1 MKGLVRFFCSILFV
15 ACLIAPTATLATGG
29 QEYQPSSA
37 LETVNRQSPL
47 LQSGSSST
55 VILGIDDAN
64 LYDGMTKTY
73 SQGYSPTVANGV
85 ATIVLPLVTT
95 GSISGSTIVATPNL
109 GTVGSAPFVF
119 GNYQKTV
126 ALSTQPVNNG
136 AGTATCYYVR
146 FDLALTAER
155 KNGSYPVV
163 IEIEGM
169 DLSGNAI
176 AQNFTMYVTITDG
189 KVDAT
194 PTDDSGSSSG
204 GGSSGVSASKPV
216 LVVTACSVA
225 PDTLESGDKMHVDL
239 TVKNVGRRTAHNIR
253 VNVTSDDPNIA
264 LVDEFSAPYLRGLA
278 SNKEAEFS
286 FEMQVMPLALGGMH
300 TMTIAIAYESTN
312 NVAFTETAAFRV
324 TVNQPIL
331 FSHDKVELPQKV
343 TSGESFS
350 LPVNAYN
357 TGLTTIYNVKC
368 TLEVPGLI
376 AASAYLGN
384 LEPQKSSDKTMSIF
398 ATTIDSSTKYG
409 TTYGACVF
417 TYEDAKGEQ
426 FQESVEV
433 KIEILE
439 PVKETDEEKKKA
451 EEEAKEQK
459 ALSQWWISLLFGLA
473 IIAVLTSIIIIARFS
488 RMMKM
493 R

>member
-1 MKGLVRFFCSILFV
+1 M
-15 ACLIAPTATLATGG
+15 
-29 QEYQPSSA
+29 
-37 LETVNRQSPL
+37 
-47 LQSGSSST
+47 QSGSSST

-64 LYDGMTKTY
+64 LYDGMTRTY

-126 ALSTQPVNNG
+126 ALSTQPINNG
-136 AGTATCYYVR
+136 AGTASCYYVR

-155 KNGSYPVV
+155 KNGIYPVV
-163 IEIEGM
+163 VTIEGT
-169 DLSGNAI
+169 DLSGNTI
-176 AQNFTMYVTITDG
+176 EQNFTTYVTITDG
-189 KVDAT
+189 KADPT
-194 PTDDSGSSSG
+194 PTDDNGSSSG
-204 GGSSGVSASKPV
+204 GGSGVSASKPV
-216 LVVTACSVA
+216 LVVTACSAA
-225 PDTLESGDKMHVDL
+225 PDTLESGDTMHVDL

-253 VNVTSDDPNIA
+253 VNVTSDDSNIV

-278 SNKEAEFS
+278 NSKEAEFS
-286 FEMQVMPLALGGMH
+286 FDMQALPMALGGMH
-300 TMTIAIAYESTN
+300 TMTISIAYENTS

-357 TGLTTIYNVKC
+357 TGLTAIYNVKC
-368 TLEVPGLI
+368 TLEVQGLI

-384 LEPQKSSDKTMSIF
+384 LEPQKSSDKTMSVF

-409 TTYGACVF
+409 TAYGACVF
-417 TYEDAKGEQ
+417 TYEDATGEQ
-426 FQESVEV
+426 FQESIEV

-439 PVKETDEEKKKA
+439 PVKETDEEKEKA
-451 EEEAKEQK
+451 KEEAKEQK

>member
-1 MKGLVRFFCSILFV
+1 MKRWLLTIFALLLMIPS
-15 ACLIAPTATLATGG
+15 AALAAG
-29 QEYQPSSA
+29 
-37 LETVNRQSPL
+37 
-47 LQSGSSST
+47 ST

-64 LYDGMTKTY
+64 LYDGMTRTY
-73 SQGYSPTVANGV
+73 SQGYSPIVANGV

-136 AGTATCYYVR
+136 TGTATCYYVR
-146 FDLALTAER
+146 FDLALTSDR

-163 IEIEGM
+163 IEIEGT
-169 DLSGNAI
+169 DLSGNTI
-176 AQNFTMYVTITDG
+176 EQNFTTYVTIIDGTTDSG
-189 KVDAT
+189 T
-194 PTDDSGSSSG
+194 TDNGSSSG
-204 GGSSGVSASKPV
+204 GGSGVTASKPV
-216 LVVTACSVA
+216 LVVTACSA
-225 PDTLESGDKMHVDL
+225 SPDTLESGDTMRVDL

-253 VNVTSDDPNIA
+253 VNVTSDDSNIV
-264 LVDEFSAPYLRGLA
+264 LLDEFSAPYLRGLA
-278 SNKEAEFS
+278 SDKEAEFA
-286 FEMQVMPLALGGMH
+286 FDMQALAKALGGMH
-300 TMTIAIAYESTN
+300 TLTIAITYESAN
-312 NVAFTETAAFRV
+312 NVLFTETATFRA

-331 FSHDKVELPQKV
+331 FSHDKVELPKNV

-357 TGLTTIYNVKC
+357 TGLTVIYNVKC

-384 LEPQKSSDKTMSIF
+384 LEPQKSSDKTMSVF
-398 ATTIDSSTKYG
+398 ATTIDSNTKYG

-426 FQESVEV
+426 YQESVEV

-439 PVKETDEEKKKA
+439 PVKVTDEEKKKA

-459 ALSQWWISLLFGLA
+459 SLSQWWISLLFGLA
-473 IIAVLTSIIIIARFS
+473 IIAILTAIIIIAKFS
-488 RMMKM
+488 RMMRMK
-493 R
+493 

>member
-1 MKGLVRFFCSILFV
+1 MKRWLLGLFALLLMIPS
-15 ACLIAPTATLATGG
+15 AALAAG
-29 QEYQPSSA
+29 
-37 LETVNRQSPL
+37 
-47 LQSGSSST
+47 ST

-64 LYDGMTKTY
+64 LYDGMTRTY
-73 SQGYSPTVANGV
+73 SQGYSPTVTNGV

-126 ALSTQPVNNG
+126 PLSTQPVNNG

-146 FDLALTAER
+146 FDLTLTSDR

-163 IEIEGM
+163 IEIEGT
-169 DLSGNAI
+169 DLSGNTI
-176 AQNFTMYVTITDG
+176 EQNFTTYVTITDG
-189 KVDAT
+189 KVDPT

-204 GGSSGVSASKPV
+204 GGSGVSASKPV
-216 LVVTACSVA
+216 LIVTACSVA
-225 PDTLESGDKMHVDL
+225 PDTLESGDKMYVDL

-278 SNKEAEFS
+278 SNKEAGFS
-286 FEMQVMPLALGGMH
+286 FSMQVMPLALGGMH
-300 TMTIAIAYESTN
+300 TMTIAIAYENTN

-331 FSHDKVELPQKV
+331 FSHDKVELPKNI

-357 TGLTTIYNVKC
+357 TGLTSIYNVKC

-384 LEPQKSSDKTMSIF
+384 LEPQKSSDKTMSVF

-417 TYEDAKGEQ
+417 SYEDAKGEQ
-426 FQESVEV
+426 YQESVEV

-439 PVKETDEEKKKA
+439 PVKETDEEKEKA

-473 IIAVLTSIIIIARFS
+473 IIAVLTSIIIIAKFS

>member
-1 MKGLVRFFCSILFV
+1 MIPS
-15 ACLIAPTATLATGG
+15 AALAAG
-29 QEYQPSSA
+29 
-37 LETVNRQSPL
+37 
-47 LQSGSSST
+47 ST
-55 VILGIDDAN
+55 VILGIDDTN
-64 LYDGMTKTY
+64 LYDGMTRTY

-126 ALSTQPVNNG
+126 ALGPQPVNNG
-136 AGTATCYYVR
+136 TGTATCYYVR
-146 FDLALTAER
+146 FDLTLTSDR

-163 IEIEGM
+163 IEIEGT
-169 DLSGNAI
+169 DLSGNTI
-176 AQNFTMYVTITDG
+176 EQNFTTYVTITDG

-204 GGSSGVSASKPV
+204 GGSGVSASKPV
-216 LVVTACSVA
+216 LIVTACSVT
-225 PDTLESGDKMHVDL
+225 PDTLESGDTMHADL

-264 LVDEFSAPYLRGLA
+264 LIDEFSAPYLRGLA

-286 FEMQVMPLALGGMH
+286 FTMQVMPMALGGMH
-300 TMTIAIAYESTN
+300 TMTIAIAYENTN
-312 NVAFTETAAFRV
+312 NVAFTETAAFRI

-331 FSHDKVELPQKV
+331 FSHDKVELPKSI

-357 TGLTTIYNVKC
+357 TGLTSIYNVKC

-384 LEPQKSSDKTMSIF
+384 LAPQKSSDKTMSVF
-398 ATTIDSSTKYG
+398 ATKIDSSTKYG

-426 FQESVEV
+426 YQESVEV

-439 PVKETDEEKKKA
+439 PVKETDEEKEKA

-459 ALSQWWISLLFGLA
+459 SLSQWWISLLFGLA
-473 IIAVLTSIIIIARFS
+473 IIAVLTSIIIIAKFS

>member
-1 MKGLVRFFCSILFV
+1 MKGLVRCLCSILFV

-109 GTVGSAPFVF
+109 GNVETSPFVF

-126 ALSTQPVNNG
+126 ALGAQSVNAGASTSE
-136 AGTATCYYVR
+136 CYYVR
-146 FDLALTAER
+146 FDLSLTSTR
-155 KNGSYPVV
+155 KNGIYPVV
-163 IEIEGM
+163 IEIEGV
-169 DLSGNAI
+169 DLSGNSI
-176 AQNFTMYVTITDG
+176 LQNFTTYVTITDG
-189 KVDAT
+189 AT
-194 PTDDSGSSSG
+194 DSNSTDSNSSSG
-204 GGSSGVSASKPV
+204 GGSGVSASKPV
-216 LVVTACSVA
+216 LIVTACSVA
-225 PDTLESGDKMHVDL
+225 PDTLESGDTMHVDL

-253 VNVTSDDPNIA
+253 VNMTSDDPNIA
-264 LVDEFSAPYLRGLA
+264 LIDEFSAPYLRGLA
-278 SNKEAEFS
+278 SNKETEFS
-286 FEMQVMPLALGGMH
+286 FAMQVMPMALGGMH
-300 TMTIAIAYESTN
+300 TMTIAIAYENTN
-312 NVAFTETAAFRV
+312 NVAFTETAAFRI
-324 TVNQPIL
+324 TINQPIL
-331 FSHDKVELPQKV
+331 FSHDKVELPKSI

-357 TGLTTIYNVKC
+357 TGLTSIYNVKC
-368 TLEVPGLI
+368 ALEVQGLI

-384 LEPQKSSDKTMSIF
+384 LEPQQSSDKTMSVF

-426 FQESVEV
+426 YQESVEV

-439 PVKETDEEKKKA
+439 PVKETDEEKEKA

>member
-1 MKGLVRFFCSILFV
+1 
-15 ACLIAPTATLATGG
+15 LA
-29 QEYQPSSA
+29 A
-37 LETVNRQSPL
+37 D
-47 LQSGSSST
+47 ST

-73 SQGYSPTVANGV
+73 SQGYTPTVANGV
-85 ATIVLPLVTT
+85 ATIVLPLVTN

-109 GTVGSAPFVF
+109 GNVESSPFVF

-126 ALSTQPVNNG
+126 SLGTQSINNG
-136 AGTATCYYVR
+136 TGTAECYYVR
-146 FDLALTAER
+146 FDLSLTSAR

-163 IEIEGM
+163 ITIEGT
-169 DLSGNAI
+169 DLSGNKI
-176 AQNFTMYVTITDG
+176 EQNFTMYVTITDG
-189 KVDAT
+189 T
-194 PTDDSGSSSG
+194 TDSGTTDNGSSG
-204 GGSSGVSASKPV
+204 GSGVTASKPV
-216 LVVTACSVA
+216 LVVTACSA
-225 PDTLESGDKMHVDL
+225 SPDTLESGDTMQVDL

-253 VNVTSDDPNIA
+253 VNVTSDDNNIV
-264 LVDEFSAPYLRGLA
+264 LLDEYSAPYLRGLA
-278 SNKEAEFS
+278 SGKEAEFV
-286 FEMQVMPLALGGMH
+286 FEMQALPKALGGMH
-300 TMTIAIAYESTN
+300 TMTIATTYESSS
-312 NVAFTETAAFRV
+312 NVSFTETATFRV

-331 FSHDKVELPQKV
+331 FSHDKVELPKNI

-350 LPVNAYN
+350 LPVNVYN
-357 TGLTTIYNVKC
+357 TGLTAIYNVKC

-426 FQESVEV
+426 YQESVEV

-439 PVKETDEEKKKA
+439 PVKVTDEEKKKA

-493 R
+493 K

>member
-1 MKGLVRFFCSILFV
+1 MKGLVRVFCSLLFLVCLV
-15 ACLIAPTATLATGG
+15 APAAAFATGG
-29 QEYQPSSA
+29 QGYQPSSSLA
-37 LETVNRQSPL
+37 TSHRQDSVL
-47 LQSGSSST
+47 HSGSSST

-73 SQGYSPTVANGV
+73 SQGYTPTVANGV

-126 ALSTQPVNNG
+126 ALGTQSINNG
-136 AGTATCYYVR
+136 AGTANCYYVR

-163 IEIEGM
+163 IEIDGT
-169 DLSGNAI
+169 DLSGNTI
-176 AQNFTMYVTITDG
+176 KQNFTTYVTITDG

-194 PTDDSGSSSG
+194 PTNDSGSSSG
-204 GGSSGVSASKPV
+204 GGGVTASKPV
-216 LVVTACSVA
+216 LIVTACSVA
-225 PDTLESGDKMHVDL
+225 PDTLESGDTMHVEL
-239 TVKNVGRRTAHNIR
+239 TVKNFGRRTAHNIR

-264 LVDEFSAPYLRGLA
+264 LIDEFSAPYLRGLA

-300 TMTIAIAYESTN
+300 TMTIAIAYENTS

-331 FSHDKVELPQKV
+331 FSHDKVELPKNI

-357 TGLTTIYNVKC
+357 TGLTSIYNVKC
-368 TLEVPGLI
+368 SLEVPGLI

-384 LEPQKSSDKTMSIF
+384 LEPQKSSDKTMSVF
-398 ATTIDSSTKYG
+398 ATTIDSSAKYG
-409 TTYGACVF
+409 ITYGACVF
-417 TYEDAKGEQ
+417 SYEDANGEQ

-439 PVKETDEEKKKA
+439 PVKETDEEKEKA

-473 IIAVLTSIIIIARFS
+473 IIAVLTSIIIIAKFS

>member
-1 MKGLVRFFCSILFV
+1 MKRWLLGIFALLLMIPS
-15 ACLIAPTATLATGG
+15 AALAAG
-29 QEYQPSSA
+29 
-37 LETVNRQSPL
+37 
-47 LQSGSSST
+47 ST

-64 LYDGMTKTY
+64 LYDGMTRTY

-126 ALSTQPVNNG
+126 ALGTQSVNNG
-136 AGTATCYYVR
+136 TGTATCYYVR
-146 FDLALTAER
+146 FDLTLTSDR

-163 IEIEGM
+163 IEIEGT
-169 DLSGNAI
+169 DLSGNMI
-176 AQNFTMYVTITDG
+176 EQNFTTYVTITDG

-204 GGSSGVSASKPV
+204 GGSGVSASKPV
-216 LVVTACSVA
+216 LIVTACSVA
-225 PDTLESGDKMHVDL
+225 PDTLESGDTMHVDL

-278 SNKEAEFS
+278 SSKEAEFS
-286 FEMQVMPLALGGMH
+286 FAMQVMPMALGGMH
-300 TMTIAIAYESTN
+300 TMTIAIAYENTN

-331 FSHDKVELPQKV
+331 FSHDKVELPKNI

-357 TGLTTIYNVKC
+357 TGLTSIYNVKC
-368 TLEVPGLI
+368 SLEVPGLI

-384 LEPQKSSDKTMSIF
+384 LEPQKSSDKTMSVF
-398 ATTIDSSTKYG
+398 ATTIGSSAKYG

-426 FQESVEV
+426 YQESVEV

-439 PVKETDEEKKKA
+439 PVKETDEEKEKA

-459 ALSQWWISLLFGLA
+459 SLSQWWISLLFGLA

>member
-1 MKGLVRFFCSILFV
+1 MKRWLLGIFALLLMIPS
-15 ACLIAPTATLATGG
+15 AALAAG
-29 QEYQPSSA
+29 
-37 LETVNRQSPL
+37 
-47 LQSGSSST
+47 ST

-64 LYDGMTKTY
+64 LYDGMTRTY

-126 ALSTQPVNNG
+126 PLSTQPINNG
-136 AGTATCYYVR
+136 TGTATCYYVR
-146 FDLALTAER
+146 FDLTLASDR

-163 IEIEGM
+163 IEIEGT
-169 DLSGNAI
+169 DLSGNTI
-176 AQNFTMYVTITDG
+176 EQNFTTYVTITDG

-204 GGSSGVSASKPV
+204 GGSGVSASKPV
-216 LVVTACSVA
+216 LIVTACSVA
-225 PDTLESGDKMHVDL
+225 PDTLESGDTMHVDL

-286 FEMQVMPLALGGMH
+286 FAMRVMPMALGGMH

-331 FSHDKVELPQKV
+331 FSHDKVELPKNI

-357 TGLTTIYNVKC
+357 TGLTSIYNVKC
-368 TLEVPGLI
+368 SLEVPGLI

-384 LEPQKSSDKTMSIF
+384 LEPQKSSDKTMSVF

-426 FQESVEV
+426 YQESVEV

-439 PVKETDEEKKKA
+439 PVKETNEEKEKA

-459 ALSQWWISLLFGLA
+459 SLSQWWISLLFGLA

>member
-1 MKGLVRFFCSILFV
+1 MKRWLTGLFV
-15 ACLIAPTATLATGG
+15 LLLTIPAIALADT
-29 QEYQPSSA
+29 
-37 LETVNRQSPL
+37 
-47 LQSGSSST
+47 ST

-64 LYDGMTKTY
+64 LYDGMTRTY

-95 GSISGSTIVATPNL
+95 GSISGSTITATPNL
-109 GTVGSAPFVF
+109 GSVESSPFVF

-126 ALSTQPVNNG
+126 ALGTQSVNNG
-136 AGTATCYYVR
+136 TSTAECYYIR
-146 FDLALTAER
+146 FDLALTSTR

-163 IEIEGM
+163 ITVEGL
-169 DLSGNAI
+169 DLSGNTI
-176 AQNFTMYVTITDG
+176 SQNFTMYVTITDG
-189 KVDAT
+189 STAT
-194 PTDDSGSSSG
+194 AEPSKDGSSSG
-204 GGSSGVSASKPV
+204 GVTASKPV
-216 LVVTACSVA
+216 LIVTACSA
-225 PDTLESGDKMHVDL
+225 SPDTLESGETMHVGL
-239 TVKNVGRRTAHNIR
+239 TVKNVGRRTAQNIR
-253 VNVTSDDPNIA
+253 VNVTSDDANIVP
-264 LVDEFSAPYLRGLA
+264 VDEYSAPYLAGLA
-278 SNKEAEFS
+278 RTKEADFS
-286 FEMQVMPLALGGMH
+286 FDMQALPMALGGMH
-300 TMTIAIAYESTN
+300 TMTITIAYESSN
-312 NVAFTETAAFRV
+312 NVAYTETAAFRI

-331 FSHDKVELPQKV
+331 FSHDKVELPKNI

-368 TLEVPGLI
+368 SLEVPGLI

-384 LEPQKSSDKTMSIF
+384 LEPQKSSDKAMSVF
-398 ATTIDSSTKYG
+398 ATTIDSTTKYG

-417 TYEDAKGEQ
+417 TYEDANGEQ
-426 FQESVEV
+426 YQESVDV

-439 PVKETDEEKKKA
+439 PVKQTDEDKKKA

-473 IIAVLTSIIIIARFS
+473 IIAVLTAIIIIAKFS

>member
-1 MKGLVRFFCSILFV
+1 MKRWLLTIFALLLMIPS
-15 ACLIAPTATLATGG
+15 AALAAG
-29 QEYQPSSA
+29 
-37 LETVNRQSPL
+37 
-47 LQSGSSST
+47 ST

-64 LYDGMTKTY
+64 LYDGMTRTY

-95 GSISGSTIVATPNL
+95 GSISGSTIAATPNL

-126 ALSTQPVNNG
+126 PLSTQPVNSG
-136 AGTATCYYVR
+136 TGTATCYYVR
-146 FDLALTAER
+146 FDLTLTSDR

-163 IEIEGM
+163 IEIEGT
-169 DLSGNAI
+169 DLSGNTI
-176 AQNFTMYVTITDG
+176 EQNFTTYVTITDG

-204 GGSSGVSASKPV
+204 GGSGVSASKPV
-216 LVVTACSVA
+216 LIVTACSVA
-225 PDTLESGDKMHVDL
+225 PDTLESGDTMHVDL

-278 SNKEAEFS
+278 SNKEAEFA
-286 FEMQVMPLALGGMH
+286 FDMQALPKALGGMH
-300 TMTIAIAYESTN
+300 TMTITITYESAS
-312 NVAFTETAAFRV
+312 NVSFTETATFRV
-324 TVNQPIL
+324 TVDQPIL
-331 FSHDKVELPQKV
+331 FSHDKVELPEKV

-357 TGLTTIYNVKC
+357 TGLTAIYNVKC
-368 TLEVPGLI
+368 ALEVPGLI
-376 AASAYLGN
+376 SASAYLGN
-384 LEPQKSSDKTMSIF
+384 LEPQQSSDKTMSVF
-398 ATTIDSSTKYG
+398 ATTIDNTTKYG
-409 TTYGACVF
+409 TSYGSCVF

-426 FQESVEV
+426 FQESAEV

-451 EEEAKEQK
+451 EEEAQEQK
-459 ALSQWWISLLFGLA
+459 SLSQWWISLLFGLA
-473 IIAVLTSIIIIARFS
+473 IIAVLTSIIIIAKFS

>member
-1 MKGLVRFFCSILFV
+1 MKRWLLGIFALLLMIPS
-15 ACLIAPTATLATGG
+15 AALAAG
-29 QEYQPSSA
+29 
-37 LETVNRQSPL
+37 
-47 LQSGSSST
+47 ST

-64 LYDGMTKTY
+64 LYDGMTRTY

-136 AGTATCYYVR
+136 TGTATCYYVR
-146 FDLALTAER
+146 FDLTLTSDR

-163 IEIEGM
+163 IEIEGT
-169 DLSGNAI
+169 DLSGNTI
-176 AQNFTMYVTITDG
+176 EQNFTTYVTITDG

-204 GGSSGVSASKPV
+204 GGSGVSASKPV
-216 LVVTACSVA
+216 LIVTACSVT
-225 PDTLESGDKMHVDL
+225 PDTLESGDTMHVDL

-278 SNKEAEFS
+278 SNKEAEFP
-286 FEMQVMPLALGGMH
+286 FAMQVMPMALGGMH
-300 TMTIAIAYESTN
+300 TMTITIAYENTN

-331 FSHDKVELPQKV
+331 FSHDKVDLPKNI

-357 TGLTTIYNVKC
+357 TGLTSIYNVKC
-368 TLEVPGLI
+368 SLEVPGLI

-398 ATTIDSSTKYG
+398 ATTIDNSTKYG

-417 TYEDAKGEQ
+417 TYEDANGEQ
-426 FQESVEV
+426 YQESVEV

-439 PVKETDEEKKKA
+439 PVKVTDEEKEKA

>member
-1 MKGLVRFFCSILFV
+1 MKRWLLTIFALLFMIPSV
-15 ACLIAPTATLATGG
+15 TLA
-29 QEYQPSSA
+29 A
-37 LETVNRQSPL
+37 
-47 LQSGSSST
+47 SST

-64 LYDGMTKTY
+64 LYDGMTRTY

-136 AGTATCYYVR
+136 TGTATCYYVR
-146 FDLALTAER
+146 FDLMLTSDR

-163 IEIEGM
+163 IEIEGT
-169 DLSGNAI
+169 DLSGNTI
-176 AQNFTMYVTITDG
+176 EQNFTTYVTITDG

-204 GGSSGVSASKPV
+204 GGSGVSASKPV
-216 LVVTACSVA
+216 LIVTACSVA
-225 PDTLESGDKMHVDL
+225 PDTLESGDTMHVDL

-286 FEMQVMPLALGGMH
+286 FAMQVMPMALGGMH
-300 TMTIAIAYESTN
+300 TMTIAIAYENTN

-331 FSHDKVELPQKV
+331 FSHDKVELPLKV

-357 TGLTTIYNVKC
+357 TGLTSIYNVKC
-368 TLEVPGLI
+368 SLEVPGLI

-384 LEPQKSSDKTMSIF
+384 LEPQKSSDKSMSVF

-426 FQESVEV
+426 YQESVEV

-439 PVKETDEEKKKA
+439 PVKVTDEEKKKA

-459 ALSQWWISLLFGLA
+459 SLSQWWISLLFGLA

>member
-1 MKGLVRFFCSILFV
+1 MKRWLFGIF
-15 ACLIAPTATLATGG
+15 ALLLMIPSAALAAG
-29 QEYQPSSA
+29 
-37 LETVNRQSPL
+37 
-47 LQSGSSST
+47 ST

-64 LYDGMTKTY
+64 LYDGMTRTY

-95 GSISGSTIVATPNL
+95 GSISGSTIVAMPNL
-109 GTVGSAPFVF
+109 GNVESSPFVF

-126 ALSTQPVNNG
+126 PLGTQSVNNG
-136 AGTATCYYVR
+136 TGTAQCYYVR
-146 FDLALTAER
+146 FDLALTADR

-163 IEIEGM
+163 IEVEGM
-169 DLSGNAI
+169 DLSGNTI
-176 AQNFTMYVTITDG
+176 EQNFTTYVTITDG
-189 KVDAT
+189 KVDET
-194 PTDDSGSSSG
+194 PTDDKGSPSG
-204 GGSSGVSASKPV
+204 GGSGVTASKPV
-216 LVVTACSVA
+216 LVVTACTA
-225 PDTLESGDKMHVDL
+225 LPDTLESGDTMHVDL

-253 VNVTSDDPNIA
+253 VDVTSDDPNIV

-300 TMTIAIAYESTN
+300 TMTITITYENTN

-357 TGLTTIYNVKC
+357 TGLTSIYNVKC

-376 AASAYLGN
+376 SASAYLGN
-384 LEPQKSSDKTMSIF
+384 LEPQKSSDKAMSVF
-398 ATTIDSSTKYG
+398 ATTVDSSTKYG

-417 TYEDAKGEQ
+417 TYEDATGEEY
-426 FQESVEV
+426 QESVDV

-439 PVKETDEEKKKA
+439 PVKQTDEEKKKA
-451 EEEAKEQK
+451 EEEAQEQK
-459 ALSQWWISLLFGLA
+459 SLSQWWISLLFGLA
-473 IIAVLTSIIIIARFS
+473 IIAVLAAIIIIARFS
-488 RMMKM
+488 RMMKL

>member
-1 MKGLVRFFCSILFV
+1 MIPSI
-15 ACLIAPTATLATGG
+15 ALAAG
-29 QEYQPSSA
+29 
-37 LETVNRQSPL
+37 
-47 LQSGSSST
+47 ST

-64 LYDGMTKTY
+64 LYDGMTRTY

-126 ALSTQPVNNG
+126 PLSTQPVNNG
-136 AGTATCYYVR
+136 TGTATCYYVR
-146 FDLALTAER
+146 FDLTLTSER

-163 IEIEGM
+163 IAIEGT
-169 DLSGNAI
+169 DLSGNTI
-176 AQNFTMYVTITDG
+176 EQNFTTYVTITDG
-189 KVDAT
+189 K
-194 PTDDSGSSSG
+194 TDSGSGDGGGSSSG
-204 GGSSGVSASKPV
+204 GGSSVSASKPV
-216 LVVTACSVA
+216 LIVTACSVA

-286 FEMQVMPLALGGMH
+286 FAMQVMPMALGGMH
-300 TMTIAIAYESTN
+300 TMTIAIAYENTN

-331 FSHDKVELPQKV
+331 FSHDKVELPKNI

-357 TGLTTIYNVKC
+357 TGLTSIYNVKC

-384 LEPQKSSDKTMSIF
+384 LEPQKSSDKTMSVF

-426 FQESVEV
+426 YQESVEV

-439 PVKETDEEKKKA
+439 PVKVTDEEKVKA

-493 R
+493 K

>member
-1 MKGLVRFFCSILFV
+1 MIPS
-15 ACLIAPTATLATGG
+15 AALAAG
-29 QEYQPSSA
+29 
-37 LETVNRQSPL
+37 
-47 LQSGSSST
+47 ST

-64 LYDGMTKTY
+64 LYDGMTRTY

-126 ALSTQPVNNG
+126 PLSTQPVNNG
-136 AGTATCYYVR
+136 TGTATCYYVR
-146 FDLALTAER
+146 FDLTLTSDR

-163 IEIEGM
+163 IEIEGT
-169 DLSGNAI
+169 DLSGNTI
-176 AQNFTMYVTITDG
+176 EQNFTTYVTITDG

-204 GGSSGVSASKPV
+204 SGSGVSASKPV
-216 LVVTACSVA
+216 LIVTACAVA
-225 PDTLESGDKMHVDL
+225 PDTLESGDIMHVDL

-264 LVDEFSAPYLRGLA
+264 IVDEFSAPYLRGLA

-286 FEMQVMPLALGGMH
+286 FAMQVMPMALGGMH

-331 FSHDKVELPQKV
+331 FSHDKVELPKNI

-357 TGLTTIYNVKC
+357 TGLTSIYNVKC
-368 TLEVPGLI
+368 SLEVPGLI

-384 LEPQKSSDKTMSIF
+384 LEPQKSSDKTMSVF

-417 TYEDAKGEQ
+417 TYEDATGKQ
-426 FQESVEV
+426 YQESVEV

-439 PVKETDEEKKKA
+439 PVKETDEEKVKA

>member
-1 MKGLVRFFCSILFV
+1 
-15 ACLIAPTATLATGG
+15 
-29 QEYQPSSA
+29 
-37 LETVNRQSPL
+37 
-47 LQSGSSST
+47 
-55 VILGIDDAN
+55 
-64 LYDGMTKTY
+64 
-73 SQGYSPTVANGV
+73 
-85 ATIVLPLVTT
+85 
-95 GSISGSTIVATPNL
+95 
-109 GTVGSAPFVF
+109 
-119 GNYQKTV
+119 
-126 ALSTQPVNNG
+126 
-136 AGTATCYYVR
+136 
-146 FDLALTAER
+146 
-155 KNGSYPVV
+155 
-163 IEIEGM
+163 
-169 DLSGNAI
+169 
-176 AQNFTMYVTITDG
+176 
-189 KVDAT
+189 
-194 PTDDSGSSSG
+194 
-204 GGSSGVSASKPV
+204 
-216 LVVTACSVA
+216 
-225 PDTLESGDKMHVDL
+225 MHVDL

-286 FEMQVMPLALGGMH
+286 FAMQVMPMALGGMH

-331 FSHDKVELPQKV
+331 FSHDKVDLPKNI

-350 LPVNAYN
+350 LPMNAYN

-384 LEPQKSSDKTMSIF
+384 LEPQKSSDKTMSVF

-417 TYEDAKGEQ
+417 SYEDANGEQ
-426 FQESVEV
+426 YQESVEV

-439 PVKETDEEKKKA
+439 PVKETDEEKVKA

-493 R
+493 K

>member
-1 MKGLVRFFCSILFV
+1 MIPSI
-15 ACLIAPTATLATGG
+15 ALA
-29 QEYQPSSA
+29 A
-37 LETVNRQSPL
+37 
-47 LQSGSSST
+47 SST

-64 LYDGMTKTY
+64 LYDGMTRTY

-95 GSISGSTIVATPNL
+95 GSISGSTIVAMPNL
-109 GTVGSAPFVF
+109 GNVESSPFVF

-126 ALSTQPVNNG
+126 PLGTQSVNNG
-136 AGTATCYYVR
+136 TGTVTCYYVR
-146 FDLALTAER
+146 FDLALASTR
-155 KNGSYPVV
+155 KNGSYPV
-163 IEIEGM
+163 IISIEGL
-169 DLSGNAI
+169 DLSGNTI
-176 AQNFTMYVTITDG
+176 KQNFTTYVTITDG
-189 KVDAT
+189 TTTTADSST
-194 PTDDSGSSSG
+194 DSGSSSS
-204 GGSSGVSASKPV
+204 GGSGVTASKPV
-216 LVVTACSVA
+216 LVVTACTVSK
-225 PDTLESGDKMHVDL
+225 DTLESGDKLHVDL

-253 VNVTSDDPNIA
+253 VNVASDDANIV
-264 LVDEFSAPYLRGLA
+264 LLNEYSAPYLAGLA
-278 SNKEAEFS
+278 RTKEAAFS
-286 FEMQVMPLALGGMH
+286 FDMQALSMALGGMH
-300 TMTIAIAYESTN
+300 TITATITYENTN
-312 NVAFTETAAFRV
+312 NVAYTETAVFHV

-331 FSHDKVELPQKV
+331 FSHDKVELPGKV

-357 TGLTTIYNVKC
+357 TGLTSIYNVKC
-368 TLEVPGLI
+368 SLEVPGLI

-384 LEPQKSSDKTMSIF
+384 LEPQKSSDKTMSVF

-417 TYEDAKGEQ
+417 SYEDATGEQ
-426 FQESVEV
+426 YQESVEV

-439 PVKETDEEKKKA
+439 PVKETDEEKEKA

-459 ALSQWWISLLFGLA
+459 SLSQWWISLLFGLA
-473 IIAVLTSIIIIARFS
+473 IIAILTAIIIIAKFS

>member
-1 MKGLVRFFCSILFV
+1 VKRWLLGIFALLLMIPS
-15 ACLIAPTATLATGG
+15 AALA
-29 QEYQPSSA
+29 A
-37 LETVNRQSPL
+37 
-47 LQSGSSST
+47 SST

-64 LYDGMTKTY
+64 LYDGMTRTY

-126 ALSTQPVNNG
+126 ALSTQPANNG
-136 AGTATCYYVR
+136 TGTATCYYVR
-146 FDLALTAER
+146 FDLTLTSDR

-163 IEIEGM
+163 IEIEGT
-169 DLSGNAI
+169 DLSGNTI
-176 AQNFTMYVTITDG
+176 EQNFTTYVTITDG
-189 KVDAT
+189 KVDPT
-194 PTDDSGSSSG
+194 PTDDNGLSSG
-204 GGSSGVSASKPV
+204 GGSGVSASKPV
-216 LVVTACSVA
+216 LIVTACSVE
-225 PDTLESGDKMHVDL
+225 PDTLESGDTMHVDL

-253 VNVTSDDPNIA
+253 VNVTSDDTNIA

-278 SNKEAEFS
+278 SNKEAEFT
-286 FEMQVMPLALGGMH
+286 FAMQVMPMALGGMH
-300 TMTIAIAYESTN
+300 TMTIAIAYENTN

-331 FSHDKVELPQKV
+331 FSHDKVELPKNIA
-343 TSGESFS
+343 SGESFS

-357 TGLTTIYNVKC
+357 TGLTSIYNVKC

-384 LEPQKSSDKTMSIF
+384 LEPQKSSDKTMSVF

-417 TYEDAKGEQ
+417 TYEDANGEQ

-439 PVKETDEEKKKA
+439 PVKETDEEAQKT

-459 ALSQWWISLLFGLA
+459 AMSQWWISLLFGLA
-473 IIAVLTSIIIIARFS
+473 IIAVLISIIIIAKFS